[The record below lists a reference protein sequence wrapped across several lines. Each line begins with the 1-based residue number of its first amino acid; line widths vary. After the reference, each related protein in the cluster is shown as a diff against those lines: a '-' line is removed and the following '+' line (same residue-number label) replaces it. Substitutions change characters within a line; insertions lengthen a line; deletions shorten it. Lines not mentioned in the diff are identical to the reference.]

1 MKAVVDYLKGILSDS
16 SGLPS
21 SKRVISILF
30 AILIGIAFVANLF
43 GGSAVADNILDAVM
57 LIVIAGLGI
66 TGAEKFANR
75 LKKKD
80 EDPHA

>member
-1 MKAVVDYLKGILSDS
+1 MKAIINYLKGILSDS

-21 SKRVISILF
+21 SKRIISIVF

-43 GGSAVADNILDAVM
+43 GGYAVADNILDAVM
-57 LIVIAGLGI
+57 LVVIAGLGI
-66 TGAEKFANR
+66 TGIEKFAPKV
-75 LKKKD
+75 KKH